1 MIRQPVLYAIL
12 LVFPLFGASA
22 QEPGLPVSFEQAV
35 EMVNR
40 DNKSIRIA
48 EQGLDW
54 AKSERQRLNSFWYPR
69 ISASGAYVH
78 MANDIEV
85 KESLSAFTDPVKDF
99 IHSIDPGEQIISSLL
114 NNLGSHSFS
123 VPLAPRNVSTIDAT
137 VALPIFTGGKRIY
150 AGRIGKSMVG
160 AAEVNR
166 KQVSADQQVLLV
178 ETYFGVRLGQKIVEV
193 RQQTYD
199 ALEQHFQNALKLEAT
214 GMLTKTE
221 RLLFQVNRDEAK
233 RELETAVKDL
243 SVAQNAFK
251 TLVQIETDENILPV
265 SPLFINESL
274 PALDYFKSLVGRDN
288 YIVQGLGIQQDIQQ
302 NQIKIANSAYMPA
315 IELFGKQTLYSSG
328 IRKNLVPRSLIGV
341 GFTWNLFDGLGR
353 EKQIRQAKINH
364 RILTVEKEK
373 AADDLTLAVDK
384 FYNQTQTALDNVTAL
399 QTTVEMSR
407 EIVRARHKSFQEGMA
422 TPTEVIDA
430 ELLLSKV
437 RVAILMA
444 YYQFDTGLINLLAV
458 CGIPESFDQYSRNG
472 KDETSLTDRRT
483 DAVNGTIN
491 N

>member
-1 MIRQPVLYAIL
+1 M
-12 LVFPLFGASA
+12 
-22 QEPGLPVSFEQAV
+22 
-35 EMVNR
+35 
-40 DNKSIRIA
+40 
-48 EQGLDW
+48 
-54 AKSERQRLNSFWYPR
+54 
-69 ISASGAYVH
+69 
-78 MANDIEV
+78 
-85 KESLSAFTDPVKDF
+85 
-99 IHSIDPGEQIISSLL
+99 
-114 NNLGSHSFS
+114 
-123 VPLAPRNVSTIDAT
+123 
-137 VALPIFTGGKRIY
+137 
-150 AGRIGKSMVG
+150 
-160 AAEVNR
+160 NR

-353 EKQIRQAKINH
+353 EKQIRQAKDQPPH
-364 RILTVEKEK
+364 SDRRERE
-373 AADDLTLAVDK
+373 
-384 FYNQTQTALDNVTAL
+384 
-399 QTTVEMSR
+399 SR
-407 EIVRARHKSFQEGMA
+407 RR
-422 TPTEVIDA
+422 P
-430 ELLLSKV
+430 
-437 RVAILMA
+437 
-444 YYQFDTGLINLLAV
+444 DTG
-458 CGIPESFDQYSRNG
+458 GR
-472 KDETSLTDRRT
+472 
-483 DAVNGTIN
+483 
-491 N
+491 